1 MYKWKVKKF
10 FLENQPKTFFKQQ
23 RAEYQPNNLGGAAGA
38 GSCHGNKNYGD
49 LIFSRYILFGWLT
62 TFGSQLDSVGC
73 ILSFALDIIS
83 GC

>member
-1 MYKWKVKKF
+1 MYKWKVKKI
-10 FLENQPKTFFKQQ
+10 FLENRPKYF
-23 RAEYQPNNLGGAAGA
+23 ANNKGLNINQTIWEELQEQGAVMETRITVI
-38 GSCHGNKNYGD
+38 S
-49 LIFSRYILFGWLT
+49 FSRYILFGWLT